1 MSGAGD
7 LRRLVRLWKP
17 ERTADAGGAAQ
28 TSFEDMGADHAAV
41 RLRSQAERVSDARA
55 DGVAT
60 HEIRLRHREDIAG
73 GWRIAGGAK
82 SYRVLAAADPDGR
95 RRWTQC
101 LCEEEEA

>member
-7 LRRLVRLWKP
+7 LRCLVRLWKP
-17 ERTADAGGAAQ
+17 GRTVDAGGAVQ
-28 TSFEDMGADHAAV
+28 TSFEDIGADHAAV
-41 RLRSQAERVSDARA
+41 RLRRQTERASDARA

-60 HEIRLRHREDIAG
+60 HEIRLRHREDIGG
-73 GWRIAGGAK
+73 GWRIADEAK

-95 RRWTQC
+95 RRWTLC